1 MPTKFDFPS
10 YPGAAGWLIW
20 CYVLLGTNQL
30 TSKVT
35 STYLDQQAISDAEYF
50 LNKLNNFSETKKLT
64 HYSCADH
71 IKLVKNN
78 NIKFNPKQGVEWHLG

>member
-1 MPTKFDFPS
+1 MAFAILSTAIDKNPS
-10 YPGAAGWLIW
+10 A
-20 CYVLLGTNQL
+20 
-30 TSKVT
+30 TS
-35 STYLDQQAISDAEYF
+35 SGEISLFVDKEMSFARALNF